1 MGLENQMKVLNG
13 KKLLILGG
21 ANLHCDLVIA
31 AKNLGVETF
40 VTDYLPIDKAP
51 AKQLADHFWDYEG
64 VLQKFFNLDVFSAM
78 TIFAIKGLASLLRES
93 GGVR

>member
-1 MGLENQMKVLNG
+1 MGLENQMKELIG

-40 VTDYLPIDKAP
+40 VTDYLPCDEHA
-51 AKQLADHFWDYEG
+51 
-64 VLQKFFNLDVFSAM
+64 
-78 TIFAIKGLASLLRES
+78 LRLFPW
-93 GGVR
+93 GIRCL